1 MLRPTLITL
10 LAVLVATYVG
20 LCVLLYVTQ
29 RELMYMPLATRAP
42 LESTNFRLVRDDI
55 TLHGWVLNR
64 GRSKVILYFGGNAE
78 AVEQNRDDFVQWFG
92 DSTTYLLPYRGYG
105 ANGGKPEEQAL
116 YRDALALYDE
126 ARRQHPDAPIAVFGR
141 SLGTGVATYL
151 ASQRPV
157 ARLALVC
164 PFDSMADVAQSHYRW
179 LPVRY
184 LLKDRYDSVA
194 HLSGYQGPVLVVRA
208 GRDEVVPGPSTNRLI
223 ASLSRPPLVLELPEA
238 SHNTV
243 GQYPAYGRT
252 LSRFLGAVP
261 STEITEDTVP
271 APVR

>member
-1 MLRPTLITL
+1 MRQFLTTL
-10 LAVLVATYVG
+10 LAVLLTAYVG

-42 LESTNFRLVRDDI
+42 LESTNFQLVRDDV
-55 TLHGWVLNR
+55 TLHGWVLNP
-64 GRSKVILYFGGNAE
+64 GRSQVILYFGGNAE
-78 AVEQNRDDFVQWFG
+78 AVEDNRDEFARWFG

-105 ANGGKPEEQAL
+105 ANGGAPEEQAL
-116 YRDALALYDE
+116 YRDALAFYDE
-126 ARRQHPDAPIAVFGR
+126 VRRRHPDAPIAVFGR
-141 SLGTGVATYL
+141 SLGSGVASHL
-151 ASQRPV
+151 VSQRPV

-164 PFDSMADVAQSHYRW
+164 PFDSMAEVAQSHYRW

-184 LLKDRYDSVA
+184 LIKDRYDSVA
-194 HLSGYQGPVLVVRA
+194 HLTKYQGPVLVVRA
-208 GRDEVVPGPSTNRLI
+208 GRDEVVPGASTKRLI
-223 ASLSRPPLVLELPEA
+223 AALPRPTLVLDLPEA

-252 LSRFLGAVP
+252 LSRFLAAG
-261 STEITEDTVP
+261 STTGTTEDAVP